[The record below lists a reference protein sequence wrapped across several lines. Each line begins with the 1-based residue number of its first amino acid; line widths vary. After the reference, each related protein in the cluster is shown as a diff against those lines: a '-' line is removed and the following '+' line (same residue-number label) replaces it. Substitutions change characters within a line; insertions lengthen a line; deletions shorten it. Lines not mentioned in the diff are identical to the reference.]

1 MINYR
6 HAVPDDAEAIA
17 KLHIA
22 SWRETYTGLLPDDLV
37 ASKTVPQRAAAWR
50 HILLAAD
57 PCGEPHHHVLLAAE
71 EGALLGFGSY
81 GRQRDQE
88 IAGLGFT
95 GEFSALYIL
104 KRGQQRGIGRT
115 LMTSMAAELMRD
127 SLRGASLLV
136 LRENRAA
143 CQFYEYIGGVAV
155 SQRNEARGDIT
166 LTEVVY
172 GWRDLANLT
181 LARSQKEQR

>member
-1 MINYR
+1 M
-6 HAVPDDAEAIA
+6 
-17 KLHIA
+17 
-22 SWRETYTGLLPDDLV
+22 
-37 ASKTVPQRAAAWR
+37 
-50 HILLAAD
+50 
-57 PCGEPHHHVLLAAE
+57 
-71 EGALLGFGSY
+71 
-81 GRQRDQE
+81 
-88 IAGLGFT
+88 GFT

-155 SQRNEARGDIT
+155 SERNEARGDIT
-166 LTEVVY
+166 LTKVVY